1 MKKLTFALVMTGSL
15 LTACGPE
22 MEGENLSGETPDMTA
37 ETAETAETADTDGKV
52 TAMATTWQTYKY
64 MHCASFGQSCY
75 NLIYSKDYC
84 ANYTGNN
91 NNAQGVACS
100 VPGTYCWVVTQDWAV
115 SYQCK

>member
-1 MKKLTFALVMTGSL
+1 MKKLTFALVMMGSL

-22 MEGENLSGETPDMTA
+22 MEGESASLETPDMAA
-37 ETAETAETADTDGKV
+37 ETPETAGTDGKV

-84 ANYTGNN
+84 ANYTGHN
-91 NNAQGVACS
+91 NNAQGIACT